1 MVLEQIGPQDIL
13 LQTNEVINNL
23 VLVFKINP
31 SNTQGEE
38 AEKVTQ
44 VVEGAA
50 EVTNVRISRK
60 TTLDSSNPTNVLEVG
75 KMTPVT
81 KLDHHSILGI
91 IGKNKTIGK
100 GTREVAIGEVVVIR
114 ITKEMEEMGTRAIKA
129 RETKAIKARETK
141 ATNAR

>member
-1 MVLEQIGPQDIL
+1 MALEQIGPQDSS
-13 LQTNEVINNL
+13 QTNEVINNL

-75 KMTPVT
+75 EMTPVT
-81 KLDHHSILGI
+81 KLHHHRILGI
-91 IGKNKTIGK
+91 IGK
-100 GTREVAIGEVVVIR
+100 TRL
-114 ITKEMEEMGTRAIKA
+114 
-129 RETKAIKARETK
+129 
-141 ATNAR
+141 